1 MIAVAATAVC
11 LGVAALVAFLALEC
25 LLGTVRRDG
34 TGVPADPPAYTVLM
48 PAHDEAQ
55 GVARAV
61 EAVMAQLR
69 ACDSLLVVA
78 DNCSDDTA
86 AVARSLGATV
96 IERFDPNL
104 RGKGHALEFGRAYL
118 QGQPDNAA
126 TGEVV
131 IIVDADCIAMPGALA
146 RLAATQ
152 DRVVQGAYLLE
163 PRADASAKVRIS
175 SFAFMIKN
183 QVRQRALYRL
193 AGVALLQG
201 SGMAFPRAVF
211 DRVQWKTDS
220 LVEDLDMGLDL
231 VLAGQRVTFDGSALF
246 LSHASSESGTA
257 GQRRRWEHGMLHS
270 MATYVPAL
278 FRQALSGCGRLA
290 FVGLDLMIPPTVM
303 LIATALLALMAGAA
317 ILGLTFAVWALLL
330 SLLWLAAGLMWA
342 WHVHGRQILPLRSL
356 LEIPAYMVWKLPIIT
371 RFFTH
376 REKQWIRTE
385 RES

>member
-11 LGVAALVAFLALEC
+11 LGVAGLVAFLALEC
-25 LLGTVRRDG
+25 LLGTAGRDG
-34 TGVPADPPAYTVLM
+34 TGVQDDPPAYTVLM
-48 PAHDEAQ
+48 PAHDEAR
-55 GVARAV
+55 GIARAID
-61 EAVMAQLR
+61 AVMAQLR

-96 IERFDPNL
+96 IERFDPDF

-118 QGQPDNAA
+118 QGQADNAA

-146 RLAATQ
+146 RLAATP

-163 PRADASAKVRIS
+163 SRADASAKVRIS
-175 SFAFMIKN
+175 CFAFMIKN

-201 SGMAFPRAVF
+201 SGMAFPRRVF

-231 VLAGQRVTFDGSALF
+231 VLTGERVTFDGSALF
-246 LSHASSESGTA
+246 LSDASSESGTA
-257 GQRRRWEHGMLHS
+257 GQRQRWEHGMLHS
-270 MATYVPAL
+270 MVSYVPAL
-278 FRQALSGCGRLA
+278 FRQALSSSGRLA

-303 LIATALLALMAGAA
+303 LIATALVVLMAGVA
-317 ILGLTFAVWALLL
+317 ILGPTFPVLALLL
-330 SLLWLAAGLMWA
+330 SLLLLGIGLMRA

-356 LEIPAYMVWKLPIIT
+356 LELPAYMVWKLPIIT